1 MIIHNIDGDKMAAEA
16 DFKDA
21 MYAFRKKVSAELTHI
36 YQAIAKLEQ
45 EIEKIKET
53 P

>member
-1 MIIHNIDGDKMAAEA
+1 MRIHNINGEKMADEA

-21 MYAFRKKVSAELTHI
+21 MYAFRKKISEEITHI

-45 EIEKIKET
+45 EIKKIKET

>member
-1 MIIHNIDGDKMAAEA
+1 MRIHNIKGAKIADEA

-21 MYAFRKKVSAELTHI
+21 MYAFRKKVSAEITHI

-45 EIEKIKET
+45 EIQKIKET